1 MFATLRTRTIA
12 TVTALGLAATAAVPA
27 HAFGDKER
35 AFVQG
40 IAAAMIVDRLLDDV
54 RKQGRTS
61 AQPRPQPQPHT
72 PVYAPAPQS
81 SYSAAS
87 AAFRTYSTAER
98 RAIQRSLAAY
108 GYYRGGIDGV
118 FGRGTYSAVAAY
130 ARDNGLSDQLAS
142 RNGAFAVYDGLIY

>member
-12 TVTALGLAATAAVPA
+12 TVAAFGIAAAAAAPA

-54 RKQGRTS
+54 RKQGRAT
-61 AQPRPQPQPHT
+61 AQPRPQPHT

-87 AAFRTYSTAER
+87 AAFRTYSSAER